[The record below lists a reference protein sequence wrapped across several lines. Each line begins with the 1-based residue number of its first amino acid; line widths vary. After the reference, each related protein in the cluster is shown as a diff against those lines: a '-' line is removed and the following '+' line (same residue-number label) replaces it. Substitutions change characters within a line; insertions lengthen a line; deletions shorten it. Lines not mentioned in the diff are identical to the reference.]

1 MLVLKSAGIVLL
13 IFATVFEANAS
24 MRCGTSIINEGD
36 LMAKVLEKC
45 GEPDR
50 ASAEGPA
57 LRANG
62 VPQRNAA
69 TLSEF
74 VYGPANGAYRYL
86 HFIDE
91 KLIRIE
97 MRRD

>member
-1 MLVLKSAGIVLL
+1 MT
-13 IFATVFEANAS
+13 FATVFEASAS

-36 LMAKVLEKC
+36 LMAQVLQQC
-45 GEPDR
+45 GEPER
-50 ASAEGPA
+50 RSAEGPA
-57 LRANG
+57 VRANG
-62 VPQRNAA
+62 VPKRNAA
-69 TLSEF
+69 TISEF

-97 MRRD
+97 MRRN

>member
-1 MLVLKSAGIVLL
+1 MQSRPSSSLL
-13 IFATVFEANAS
+13 RLTFATLFEASAS
-24 MRCGTSIINEGD
+24 ERCGTSIIHEGD
-36 LMAKVLEKC
+36 LMAQVLKKC
-45 GEPDR
+45 GEPER
-50 ASAEGPA
+50 RSAEGPA
-57 LRANG
+57 MRANG
-62 VPQRNAA
+62 VPRRNAA
-69 TLSEF
+69 TISEF